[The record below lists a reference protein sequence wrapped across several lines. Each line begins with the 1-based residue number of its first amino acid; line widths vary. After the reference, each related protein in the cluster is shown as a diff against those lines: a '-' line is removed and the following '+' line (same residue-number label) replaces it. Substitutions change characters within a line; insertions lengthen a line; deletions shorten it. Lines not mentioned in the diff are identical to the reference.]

1 MLFVQEKNFKYF
13 HITTTKHG
21 GNMKDFYFREK
32 FCVENNINPSKIVFA
47 NQIHGT
53 FVQKVSAADKISFIP
68 NCDGLITDDK
78 NIYLCI
84 FTADCMPV
92 FMADRNKKAVALVHA
107 GWRGLAAG
115 ILKNAV
121 LSFKSNFNINSK
133 DIDVYIGPH
142 IKQCCYQV
150 GKEVLQAFN
159 LNSDNNSYLSLAQQA
174 QKQLNILG
182 VKDISISP
190 YCTYHN
196 SEHFYSYRKET
207 TDNRIMSLIS
217 L

>member
-1 MLFVQEKNFKYF
+1 MLFVKEQNFKYF
-13 HITTTKHG
+13 HITTTKQC

-32 FCVENNINPSKIVFA
+32 FCIENNINPFKIVFA
-47 NQIHGT
+47 SQIHGT
-53 FVQKVSAADKISFIP
+53 SVKKVSSADANSFIA

-92 FMADRNKKAVALVHA
+92 FMADKNKKAVALVHA

-115 ILKNAV
+115 ILNNAV
-121 LSFKSNFNINSK
+121 LSFDKNFNIKPN
-133 DIDVYIGPH
+133 DIEVYIGPH
-142 IKQCCYQV
+142 IKQCCYTV
-150 GKEVLQAFN
+150 GKEVLQVFN
-159 LNSDNNSYLSLAQQA
+159 LNDNNNNLSLAQQA
-174 QKQLNILG
+174 QKQLEFLGIKNIF
-182 VKDISISP
+182 VSS

-196 SEHFYSYRKET
+196 SNQFYSYRKEK
-207 TDNRIMSLIS
+207 TDFRIMSLIS

>member
-1 MLFVQEKNFKYF
+1 MLFVRERNFKYF
-13 HITTTKHG
+13 HITTFKQS

-32 FCVENNINPSKIVFA
+32 FCIENNINPSKIVFA
-47 NQIHGT
+47 SQIHGT
-53 FVQKVSAADKISFIP
+53 SVQKVSSADANSFIA

-92 FMADRNKKAVALVHA
+92 FMADKNKKAVALVHA

-115 ILKNAV
+115 ILNNAV
-121 LSFKSNFNINSK
+121 LSFDKNFNIKPN
-133 DIDVYIGPH
+133 DIEVYIGPH
-142 IKQCCYQV
+142 IKECCYTV

-159 LNSDNNSYLSLAQQA
+159 LNDNNNNLSLAQQA
-174 QKQLNILG
+174 QKQLRFLGIKNIF
-182 VKDISISP
+182 VSS
-190 YCTYHN
+190 YCTCHN
-196 SEHFYSYRKET
+196 SNQFYSYRKEK
-207 TDNRIMSLIS
+207 TDCRIMSLIS

>member
-13 HITTTKHG
+13 HITTIKQC

-32 FCVENNINPSKIVFA
+32 FCIENNINPSKIVFA
-47 NQIHGT
+47 SQIHGT
-53 FVQKVSAADKISFIP
+53 YVQKVSSADANSFIS

-92 FMADRNKKAVALVHA
+92 FMADKNKKAVALVHA

-115 ILKNAV
+115 ILNSAV
-121 LSFKSNFNINSK
+121 LSFDKNFNIKPK
-133 DIDVYIGPH
+133 DIEIYIGPH
-142 IKQCCYQV
+142 IKECCYMV

-159 LNSDNNSYLSLAQQA
+159 LNDNNDHLSLAQQA
-174 QKQLNILG
+174 QKQLIFLG
-182 VKDISISP
+182 VKNIFISP

-196 SEHFYSYRKET
+196 NEQFYSYRKEK
-207 TDNRIMSLIS
+207 TDCRIMSLIS